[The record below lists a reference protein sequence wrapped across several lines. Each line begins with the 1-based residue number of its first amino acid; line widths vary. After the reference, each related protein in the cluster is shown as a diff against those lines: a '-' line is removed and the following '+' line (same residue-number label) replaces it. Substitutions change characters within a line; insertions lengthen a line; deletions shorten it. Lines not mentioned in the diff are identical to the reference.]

1 MHAVIR
7 TGGKQYRVKAGDE
20 LKIEKLEAE
29 KGGEVVFDQVLAV
42 GEGESLKIGT
52 PLVGNASVKASV
64 IANERGKKI
73 IIFKKKRRKGYQVKR
88 GHRQHY
94 TRVRILEINA

>member
-20 LKIEKLEAE
+20 LRIEKLNAE
-29 KGGEVVFDQVLAV
+29 KGGEVVFGEVLAL
-42 GEGESLKIGT
+42 GEGESFKIGM
-52 PLVGNASVKASV
+52 PLVAGATVKASV

-73 IIFKKKRRKGYQVKR
+73 VIFKKRRRQGYQVKR